1 MPTDLSVAL
10 ERKAAL
16 QRQLQSEECS
26 GVFLIP
32 LTMSILTIIM
42 AVASPSFAA
51 AVIISGLY

>member
-16 QRQLQSEECS
+16 KRQLQSEECS

-32 LTMSILTIIM
+32 LAMSILTMTI